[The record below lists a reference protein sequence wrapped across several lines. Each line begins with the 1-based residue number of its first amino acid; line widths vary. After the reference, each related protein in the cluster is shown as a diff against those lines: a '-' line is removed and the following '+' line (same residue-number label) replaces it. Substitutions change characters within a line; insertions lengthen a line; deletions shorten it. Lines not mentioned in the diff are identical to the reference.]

1 MYGAA
6 EADEAARNLS
16 FNVTTPVQAL
26 VRNSQLYIPGGT
38 KVSDRNFDHPILSFP
53 SVPFLI
59 HTFCQSVLQGFSDPA
74 PFTSKSLRVRYLF
87 RGRMHYAEIPDN
99 VPVVLPLA
107 GLFDYMCP
115 HGSEINCNLNYENRT
130 RTGKVRLVIS
140 LFHGFIV
147 KAEFS
152 VEQKDE

>member
-16 FNVTTPVQAL
+16 LNVTTPVQAL
-26 VRNSQLYIPGGT
+26 VRNSQLYIPCGS
-38 KVSDRNFDHPILSFP
+38 KVSDRNFDHPILI
-53 SVPFLI
+53 PFLI
-59 HTFCQSVLQGFSDPA
+59 RTFCQSVLQGFSDPA

-87 RGRMHYAEIPDN
+87 RGRVHYADIPDN

-107 GLFDYMCP
+107 GWFDQICS
-115 HGSEINCNLNYENRT
+115 HHSEINCNLNYENRT
-130 RTGKVRLVIS
+130 QTGKVRLVTS

-147 KAEFS
+147 KFS